1 MRVMVTGAAGH
12 TAAALL
18 PVLVQRPDI
27 QQVIAVDIHPP
38 AFSSAKMRYFSMD
51 IRDPR
56 LAEQLADIDQI
67 IHLAFV
73 VLSPHLGPQ
82 NRWRSEM
89 RDINLR
95 GSQHLFQAA
104 ASAGVRHVIY
114 TSSVAA
120 YGAWPDNPI
129 PLDENWP
136 CRPVPGFA
144 YSEDKAAL
152 ESWLDIFSAQQPAL
166 AVTRL
171 RLHAII
177 GPHGQKLVNAIATS
191 PFNVRMKN
199 PGLPIQ
205 CLHEEDATSA
215 IIAALDHAHG
225 GVFNIAAAE
234 PVPWSSIPRRWS
246 LPLNPGQLHRIHR
259 RLRPFNRAL
268 GDPGWLQALEN
279 PLIVDTRRAQE
290 TLGWQARYSVSEALS
305 SLRQAQGLSPLK
317 AWRVS

>member
-38 AFSSAKMRYFSMD
+38 AFTSAKMRYFSMD

-56 LAEQLADIDQI
+56 LADQLAGIDQI

-95 GSQHLFQAA
+95 GSQRLFQAA
-104 ASAGVRHVIY
+104 ASADVRHVIY

-152 ESWLDIFSAQQPAL
+152 ESWLDVFSAQKPAL

-199 PGLPIQ
+199 PDLPIQ
-205 CLHEEDATSA
+205 CLHEDDATRA
-215 IIAALDHAHG
+215 IVAALDHPREG
-225 GVFNIAAAE
+225 IFNIAAPE
-234 PVPWSSIPRRWS
+234 PVPWSRIPRRWY
-246 LPLNPGQLHRIHR
+246 LPLSPGQLHRIHR
-259 RLRPFNRAL
+259 SLRPFNRAL

-290 TLGWQARYSVSEALS
+290 ALGWQARYSVSEALS
-305 SLRQAQGLSPLK
+305 SLRQTQGLSPLK

>member
-51 IRDPR
+51 IRDPC
-56 LAEQLADIDQI
+56 LAEQLAGLDQI

-73 VLSPHLGPQ
+73 VLSPRLGPQ

-136 CRPVPGFA
+136 CRCPVLPIVKTRRHWNPG
-144 YSEDKAAL
+144 
-152 ESWLDIFSAQQPAL
+152 WIFSPPNNRHWQLPDCVFMPSSAPM
-166 AVTRL
+166 
-171 RLHAII
+171 
-177 GPHGQKLVNAIATS
+177 G
-191 PFNVRMKN
+191 KN
-199 PGLPIQ
+199 
-205 CLHEEDATSA
+205 
-215 IIAALDHAHG
+215 
-225 GVFNIAAAE
+225 
-234 PVPWSSIPRRWS
+234 W
-246 LPLNPGQLHRIHR
+246 
-259 RLRPFNRAL
+259 
-268 GDPGWLQALEN
+268 
-279 PLIVDTRRAQE
+279 
-290 TLGWQARYSVSEALS
+290 
-305 SLRQAQGLSPLK
+305 
-317 AWRVS
+317 